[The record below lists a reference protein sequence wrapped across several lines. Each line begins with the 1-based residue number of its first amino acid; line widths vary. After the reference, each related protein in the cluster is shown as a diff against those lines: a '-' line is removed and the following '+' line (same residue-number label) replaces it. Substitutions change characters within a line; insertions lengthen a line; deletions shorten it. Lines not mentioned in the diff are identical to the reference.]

1 MKNYSNNPNDSEYLE
16 LNVTSYNYNFV
27 ETSNCDF

>member
-16 LNVTSYNYNFV
+16 LNVISYSYNFV